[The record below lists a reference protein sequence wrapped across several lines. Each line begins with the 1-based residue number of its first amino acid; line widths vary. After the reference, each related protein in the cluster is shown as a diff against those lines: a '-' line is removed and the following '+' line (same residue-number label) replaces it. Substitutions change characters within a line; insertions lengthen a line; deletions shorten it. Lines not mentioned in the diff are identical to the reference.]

1 MFYVR
6 SGPYTLTF
14 SSTVQKLALSAYLTP
29 STKPRG
35 LLVVIDFTVYI
46 FLIQSNL
53 QTKNSYN
60 WSCSFQETVTNVK
73 LLLHDD
79 GQKPIAMDCLSDSG
93 YLKQKL
99 VKIFNDI
106 V

>member
-14 SSTVQKLALSAYLTP
+14 SSTVQKLVLLTYLTP
-29 STKPRG
+29 VNEAPG
-35 LLVVIDFTVYI
+35 VVIDFTVYI